1 MGYSWNGVCFPTAAD
16 ALAAFQ
22 DDIPSSSGNAINSFT
37 AQPTISG
44 SGLVTWS
51 ISSRPFIAAD
61 PITTAG
67 TTQLLTCS
75 TESMEQWPVQ
85 SILMVVALFFA
96 AFAGFKAGYRP

>member
-1 MGYSWNGVCFPTAAD
+1 MGYSWNGVCFPTSAD
-16 ALAAFQ
+16 ALAAFT
-22 DDIPSSSGNAINSFT
+22 DDIPSSSGNAINSFSS
-37 AQPTISG
+37 QPTISG

-51 ISSRPFIAAD
+51 ISNRPFSAAD
-61 PITTAG
+61 STVTSG

-85 SILMVVALFFA
+85 SIVLVVALFFA